1 MMIEIKHE
9 PWTPEHAAEVDKAFA
24 GHAKSDASGGLL
36 APAEYLDTCGFF
48 RVWKDG
54 EPVAWYVLMPHKHAH
69 TLEIEI
75 ALAHGRADF
84 DLVAEVLPLIEY
96 QCREADAIRVTTCR
110 PGLIKKLK
118 RAGYRSEAVVLRK
131 KRGKA

>member
-1 MMIEIKHE
+1 MTIEIKPE
-9 PWTPEHAAEVDKAFA
+9 AWTQAHDAEVNAAFA

-36 APAEYLDTCGFF
+36 EPTEYLRDGVFC
-48 RVWKDG
+48 RVWKEG
-54 EPVAWYVLMPHKHAH
+54 QPVAWYVVMPHRHAH

-75 ALAHGRADF
+75 ALAHGRADI
-84 DLVAEVLPLIEY
+84 DLVADVLPLIEY

-118 RAGYRSEAVVLRK
+118 RVGYRCEAVVLRK